1 MPSIAPAATT
11 SASSF
16 ALLARNLRWKL
27 RSLRRCGKSGV
38 ATRNEARSVLSSTG
52 REFTAAS
59 TATDGADHAECV
71 AGSSRP
77 YRRRLDR
84 HAVGARHQVKFEV
97 DQFRPAVIK
106 SLSAE
111 AGQPSAPPALQP
123 AEPLPFHPGD

>member
-16 ALLARNLRWKL
+16 ALPARNLRWKL

-59 TATDGADHAECV
+59 TATDGADHAECL
-71 AGSSRP
+71 AGYSLP
-77 YRRRLDR
+77 YPRRLDR
-84 HAVGARHQVKFEV
+84 PALGAPHQIKLQV
-97 DQFRPAVIK
+97 DHFRP
-106 SLSAE
+106 
-111 AGQPSAPPALQP
+111 PPI
-123 AEPLPFHPGD
+123 

>member
-11 SASSF
+11 SASSC
-16 ALLARNLRWKL
+16 ALLGRNLRWKL

-71 AGSSRP
+71 AGHSPP
-77 YRRRLDR
+77 YRPGLDQ
-84 HAVGARHQVKFEV
+84 HAFCSPHPVKF
-97 DQFRPAVIK
+97 DFSQFLTAVVK
-106 SLSAE
+106 
-111 AGQPSAPPALQP
+111 
-123 AEPLPFHPGD
+123 